1 MEPEAAA
8 IYVIKEAKTV
18 FGGKTVTTFNPG
30 TKIMVADLGGKL
42 NLITKQFLINYG
54 IINK

>member
-30 TKIMVADLGGKL
+30 TKIMVADLGGKF
-42 NLITKQFLINYG
+42 NLITKRFLINYG